1 MCGFSGFY
9 DSSHQL
15 NDYEQQ
21 LQRMGEAII
30 HRGPDD
36 GGIWFDQQVGLGFS
50 HRRLAIVDLS
60 SSGHQPM
67 ASQAGR
73 FVIAFNG
80 EIYNHIELREELGT
94 QVDGIQW
101 RGHSDTET
109 LLACI
114 EAWGFKETLVKA
126 TGMFAIALWDKQTRT
141 LSLARDRVGEKP
153 LYYGW
158 HNDCLIFG
166 SELKALTQHRLFHKA
181 IDKNAL
187 TLLLRHNY
195 IPAPYCIWKNTQ
207 KLLPGTILTV
217 DLQTNECHSEAYWS
231 IKETLEQASRKQ
243 QQKSD
248 EAAID
253 ELEAVLSGAIAKQ
266 MVADVPLGAFLSGGI
281 DSSVIV
287 ALMQAQSKT
296 PIKTFSIGFHEKKY
310 NEAEHAKAV
319 ANHIGTDHTEL
330 YVSAE
335 DALEVVP
342 KLATMYD
349 EPFADSSGI
358 PTYLVSKMAKEKV
371 TVSLSGD
378 AGDEIFC
385 GYNRYVL
392 THGMWSKI
400 KYIPVP
406 LRKLAA
412 KTLTALAP
420 ATWDKLGHFLEKI
433 LPGKIPAYFGDKIHK
448 GAGVLSLPSIE
459 HLYKNLVSL
468 WHDPSSVV
476 LGAKEPETV
485 VSDLRF
491 RPKLNSHIEGMMGTD
506 MMSYLPDD
514 ILVKVD
520 RAAMAV
526 SLETRVPFLDHHL
539 IEHAWQIPMNQKIRN
554 GKGKWVLREVLYRHV
569 PKKLIERPKMGFGI
583 PLEDWLRGPLKPWAE
598 ELLARERLL
607 KEKIFCPQQIAKKWE
622 EHQSGKRNWSYH
634 LWTVLMFQAWLTE
647 QGELSE

>member
-9 DSSHQL
+9 DSTHQL
-15 NDYEQQ
+15 SDFEQQ
-21 LQRMGEAII
+21 LTKMGDAII

-36 GGIWFDQQVGLGFS
+36 GGIWFDQKVGLGFS
-50 HRRLAIVDLS
+50 HRRLAVVDLS
-60 SSGHQPM
+60 EAGHQPM
-67 ASQAGR
+67 ESSTGR
-73 FVIAFNG
+73 YVIAFNG
-80 EIYNHIELREELGT
+80 EIYNHFDLREELAINGGNT
-94 QVDGIQW
+94 QW

-114 EAWGFKETLVKA
+114 EAWGLKQTMIKA
-126 TGMFAIALWDKQTRT
+126 TGMFAIALWDKVEST
-141 LSLARDRVGEKP
+141 LSLVRDRIGEKP

-158 HNDCLIFG
+158 HNGSFLFG
-166 SELKALTQHRLFHKA
+166 SELKALTTHSTFHKE
-181 IDKNAL
+181 IDKDAL

-195 IPAPYCIWKNTQ
+195 IPTPYCIWKNTH
-207 KLLPGTILTV
+207 KLTPGAIFTL
-217 DLQTNECHSEAYWS
+217 DLNSNESSTETYWS
-231 IKETLEQASRKQ
+231 VKQTLESASTIQTTKND
-243 QQKSD
+243 K
-248 EAAID
+248 EAID
-253 ELEAVLSGAIAKQ
+253 ALEDVLSKAIAKQ

-287 ALMQAQSKT
+287 ALMQSQSDV

-319 ANHIGTDHTEL
+319 AEHLATDHTEL
-330 YVSAE
+330 YVTAD

-342 KLATMYD
+342 KLASMYD

-371 TVSLSGD
+371 TVALSGD

-392 THGMWSKI
+392 THGMWSKF
-400 KYIPVP
+400 KKIPVP
-406 LRKLAA
+406 LRKFCASV
-412 KTLTALAP
+412 LTSISPML
-420 ATWDKLGHFLEKI
+420 WDKLGRGLEK
-433 LPGKIPAYFGDKIHK
+433 LFPGRIPAYFGDKIHK
-448 GAGVLSLPSIE
+448 GAGVLESKSIE
-459 HLYKNLVSL
+459 ELYKNLVSL
-468 WHDPSSVV
+468 WHEPETLV

-485 VSDLRF
+485 VSDPQLKPR
-491 RPKLNSHIEGMMGTD
+491 LNSHLEVMMGTD

-526 SLETRVPFLDHHL
+526 SLETRIPFLDHHL
-539 IEHAWQIPMNQKIRN
+539 IEHAWKIPLTSKIRD
-554 GKGKWVLREVLYRHV
+554 GKGKWILREVLFRHV
-569 PKKLIERPKMGFGI
+569 PRELIERPKMGFGI
-583 PLEDWLRGPLKPWAE
+583 PLEDWLRGPLKSWAE
-598 ELLARERLL
+598 QLLDHDRLV
-607 KEKIFCPQQIAKKWE
+607 KEKIFCPRHIHSKWQ

-634 LWTVLMFQAWLTE
+634 LWTILMFQAWLTE